1 MASVKVVL
9 NGPGVHQLLKSP
21 EIASVCEAQAAR
33 MTRATGVPYVAD
45 VYVGK
50 TRVNAR
56 GQTRKTEDV
65 DDSRTGKQVGGYYR
79 TLKSGKNHLC

>member
-9 NGPGVHQLLKSP
+9 NGPGVLQLLKSS

-45 VYVGK
+45 VYVGRK
-50 TRVNAR
+50 RVNAGARTR
-56 GQTRKTEDV
+56 GE
-65 DDSRTGKQVGGYYR
+65 
-79 TLKSGKNHLC
+79 KNDRNHR

>member
-1 MASVKVVL
+1 MASVNVVL

-45 VYVGK
+45 VHVGLN
-50 TRVNAR
+50 RVNAR
-56 GQTRKTEDV
+56 ARIREVK
-65 DDSRTGKQVGGYYR
+65 DDR
-79 TLKSGKNHLC
+79 NHR